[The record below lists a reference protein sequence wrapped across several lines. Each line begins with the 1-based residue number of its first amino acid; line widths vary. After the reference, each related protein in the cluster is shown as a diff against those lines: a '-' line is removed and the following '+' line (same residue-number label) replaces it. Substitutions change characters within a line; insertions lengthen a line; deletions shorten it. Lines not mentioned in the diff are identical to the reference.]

1 MIIDDTLGYIFDAK
15 IDCNQQYGLI
25 DSIKISQTKN
35 KRQIKLTMGVD
46 TNGNIVPPT
55 YFDLS
60 LGFTK
65 VSKSDLSNY
74 IRGNKSFF
82 SVVGEFALILH
93 GTVTIDV
100 NTNQIISTDNVNFYA
115 PNTILNSYK
124 ERKNANGEILPVIV
138 CDKVS
143 VDTNEI
149 NTFAVQPELL
159 NSYITHALSNIN
171 LDTTVSKQ
179 TLLESI
185 I

>member
-15 IDCNQQYGLI
+15 LDCNKQYGLI
-25 DSIKISQTKN
+25 DSIKISQSKN

-46 TNGNIVPPT
+46 TNGNVVPPT
-55 YFDLS
+55 YYDLS

-65 VSKSDLSNY
+65 VSKEDLPNY

-93 GTVTIDV
+93 GTIVLDVT
-100 NTNQIISTDNVNFYA
+100 TNQIISTDNLRFYT
-115 PNTILNSYK
+115 PKDIISSYK

-143 VDTNEI
+143 TDENEI
-149 NTFAVQPELL
+149 NTFTIQSELL
-159 NSYITHALSNIN
+159 NSYITQATKNIT
-171 LDTTVSKQ
+171 LETTDSKQ
-179 TLLESI
+179 TLLESFL
-185 I
+185 